1 MSGEPAGNT
10 AERDISQARRR
21 HCGVVDPTHASK
33 LHARE
38 PRDPVAIRSRKV
50 ADRWEKAMSYKT
62 HVYGGRESSGSIV
75 PTKRSNAGLGG
86 AKEIVEGRLPAKE
99 NIAQSTPAPDTV
111 PDEWANTWL
120 GDAPRGVCHGA
131 SLQGGNRVR

>member
-1 MSGEPAGNT
+1 
-10 AERDISQARRR
+10 
-21 HCGVVDPTHASK
+21 
-33 LHARE
+33 
-38 PRDPVAIRSRKV
+38 
-50 ADRWEKAMSYKT
+50 MSYKT
-62 HVYGGRESSGSIV
+62 QMHGSGESSGGIV
-75 PTKRSNAGLGG
+75 LAKRSNKGQGG
-86 AKEIVEGRLPAKE
+86 PQETVEGRPPAKE

>member
-1 MSGEPAGNT
+1 
-10 AERDISQARRR
+10 
-21 HCGVVDPTHASK
+21 
-33 LHARE
+33 
-38 PRDPVAIRSRKV
+38 V

-86 AKEIVEGRLPAKE
+86 AKEI
-99 NIAQSTPAPDTV
+99 IAQSTPAPDTV